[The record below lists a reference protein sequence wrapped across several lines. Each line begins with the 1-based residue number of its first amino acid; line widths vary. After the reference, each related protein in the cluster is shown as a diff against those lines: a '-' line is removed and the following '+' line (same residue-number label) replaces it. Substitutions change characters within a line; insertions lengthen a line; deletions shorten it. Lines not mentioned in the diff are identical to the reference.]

1 MSQELSPTGVR
12 FLGRTAELAAVR
24 AVVDRAD
31 GGDGGVLAV
40 RGEAGVGKTSLL
52 RTAVAAAGA
61 TGVSRVSHIAAIES
75 ESDLQYAG
83 LQLLLSPFMAGLPA
97 LPEPQRRALCTAFGL
112 ESGPAPQ
119 RFLVGLAALGL
130 LAEAAAGRTVVCV
143 VDDAQWLDRESADAL
158 AFVARRVGSGR
169 VALLFGIRDPDDGGT
184 VFAGLPEL
192 RLEGLPAG
200 VARDLISG
208 AARVDDQVAE
218 RLVAGARGNP
228 LALLELAGELSAEQL
243 AGAVALPDPLPV
255 GRRLEEV
262 FRRRVAAAPA
272 ATRTLLLVAAAETSG
287 NTHLV
292 WRAAGRLGAGRE
304 AAVVAEEMG
313 FLVVGQGVGV
323 GFRHPLL
330 RSAVYHGAPAEER
343 RLAHEALAAEEG
355 DPDRRVWH
363 RALAAVH
370 PDEDLA
376 GDLERSARRAV
387 DRGGYAASA
396 RLLGRAVELTTDE
409 GRRPGRL
416 LAAARATLETGN
428 PAAAEAMLR
437 QVAALP
443 RAGSGRAERLR
454 LLAAIRFAQ
463 GQVRETLPL
472 LLEAAELLLPDDERA
487 ARDTLFQA
495 LEAATWTGKADM
507 TTVARAV
514 RALAPTAP
522 DSAAL
527 DSADPDSTDPDSTA
541 PDSAAPES
549 TDPDSTAPESTDP
562 ESTAP
567 DSAAPESTDP
577 DSAAPEYVSPTD
589 LISAALTA
597 RLLDGPAA
605 AYPLYRRCVRSLLG
619 SEDLR
624 GFNLGSVLAGE
635 MWDLAGLLALTS
647 RWVEL
652 ARARGAHGA
661 LSLALLLRAIP
672 ELWRGNFTAAAE
684 FGRAAADLSDLTT
697 RQQGRTGG
705 GVELLYCVTGPEQAA
720 REAAEAHIREATA
733 AGREH
738 YGALVPHLALC
749 QLAVALGDYPAALT
763 HGRRVFAADTPG
775 PTSANVLPELVEA
788 AQRSGDPET
797 ARAALTRLHTV
808 ATASGTSVALG
819 LLARSRAL
827 VADDDEAEKL
837 YLEAIEHLEA
847 SAARPQTARAHL
859 LYGEW
864 LRRRRR
870 RREARDSLRTALA
883 LFEAMG
889 AEFYIRRARTELAA
903 TGERLRHRPVD
914 TAVRLTPQEARIA
927 GLAAAGAANRDIAA
941 QLFLSPSTVEYHLR
955 KTFRKLGVTARGQL
969 RDALAALGDEGTTGL
984 KDSAGPPPDLR

>member
-1 MSQELSPTGVR
+1 MPHERNPAGSR

-24 AVVDRAD
+24 EVVGRAD
-31 GGDGGVLAV
+31 GGEGGVLAV
-40 RGEAGVGKTSLL
+40 RGEPGVGKTSLL
-52 RTAVAAAGA
+52 RTAVAGAA
-61 TGVSRVSHIAAIES
+61 SPRVSHIAAIES

-83 LQLLLSPFMAGLPA
+83 LHLLLSPFMAGLPA
-97 LPEPQRRALCTAFGL
+97 LPEPQRRAISTAFGL

-130 LAEAAAGRTVVCV
+130 LTEAAAEQTVVCV
-143 VDDAQWLDRESADAL
+143 VDDAQWLDRESVDAL
-158 AFVARRVGSGR
+158 AFVARRAGAGR
-169 VALLFGIRDPDDGGT
+169 IALLFGIRDPEGDGAP

-192 RLEGLPAG
+192 RLEGLPADI
-200 VARDLISG
+200 ARDLISG
-208 AARVDDQVAE
+208 AHIDDRVAE
-218 RLVAGARGNP
+218 RLVAGTRGNP
-228 LALLELAGELSAEQL
+228 LALLELARELSAEQL
-243 AGAVALPDPLPV
+243 TGAAALPNPLPV

-262 FRRRVAAAPA
+262 FRRRVAAVPA
-272 ATRTLLLVAAAETSG
+272 ATRTLLLVAAAETSD
-287 NTHLV
+287 NAHLV
-292 WRAAGRLGAGRE
+292 WRAAGRLGAGRA
-304 AAVVAEEMG
+304 AAVVAEERG
-313 FLVVGQGVGV
+313 FLVLGQRV

-330 RSAVYHGAPAEER
+330 RSAVYHGASAEER
-343 RLAHEALAAEEG
+343 RLAHAALAAEE
-355 DPDRRVWH
+355 DDQDRRVWH

-376 GDLERSARRAV
+376 HDLEQAARRAV

-396 RLLGRAVELTTDE
+396 RLLGRAVELTTNE
-409 GRRPGRL
+409 ARRPARL

-428 PAAAEAMLR
+428 PVAAEALLR
-437 QVAALP
+437 RVSPLP
-443 RAGSGRAERLR
+443 GARSGRAERLR

-463 GQVRETLPL
+463 GQVRETVPL
-472 LLEAAELLLPDDERA
+472 LLEAADLLLPDDERA

-507 TTVARAV
+507 TAVARAV
-514 RALAPTAP
+514 RALTPTAP
-522 DSAAL
+522 DSA
-527 DSADPDSTDPDSTA
+527 
-541 PDSAAPES
+541 
-549 TDPDSTAPESTDP
+549 
-562 ESTAP
+562 
-567 DSAAPESTDP
+567 
-577 DSAAPEYVSPTD
+577 SPTD
-589 LISAALTA
+589 LISAALTT
-597 RLLDGPAA
+597 RLLDGPEA

-635 MWDLAGLLALTS
+635 MWDLEGLLALTS

-661 LSLALLLRAIP
+661 LSLALLLRAVP

-684 FGRAAADLSDLTT
+684 FGRAAAELSDLTT

-720 REAAEAHIREATA
+720 RDAAGAHIREATA

-749 QLAVALGDYPAALT
+749 QLEVALGDYPAALT

-797 ARAALTRLHTV
+797 ARAALTRLHTA
-808 ATASGTSVALG
+808 ATASGTPVALG

-859 LYGEW
+859 VYGEW

-903 TGERLRHRPVD
+903 TGARLRHRPVES
-914 TAVRLTPQEARIA
+914 AVHLTPQETRIA
-927 GLAAAGAANRDIAA
+927 RLAAAGVPNRDIAA
-941 QLFLSPSTVEYHLR
+941 QLFLSSSTVEYHLR

-969 RDALAALGDEGTTGL
+969 RDALAALVDGGDGGDRGDPGDAAGSGAGGPQGCRTTVL
-984 KDSAGPPPDLR
+984 KDSAGPARDLR

>member
-1 MSQELSPTGVR
+1 MNHELSPAGAR

-24 AVVDRAD
+24 DVVGRAD

-40 RGEAGVGKTSLL
+40 RGEPGVGKTSLL
-52 RTAVAAAGA
+52 RTAVAVAGSA
-61 TGVSRVSHIAAIES
+61 RVNHIAAIES

-83 LQLLLSPFMAGLPA
+83 LHLLLSPFMACLPA
-97 LPEPQRRALCTAFGL
+97 LPEPQRRALGTAFGL

-130 LAEAAAGRTVVCV
+130 LTEAAAEQTVVCV
-143 VDDAQWLDRESADAL
+143 VDDAHWLDRESADAL
-158 AFVARRVGSGR
+158 AFVARRAGAGR
-169 VALLFGIRDPDDGGT
+169 VALLFGIRDPDGDGGP

-192 RLEGLPAG
+192 RLEGLPAD

-208 AARVDDQVAE
+208 AHIDDRVAE
-218 RLVAGARGNP
+218 RLVAGTRGNP
-228 LALLELAGELSAEQL
+228 LALLELARELSAEQL
-243 AGAVALPDPLPV
+243 TGAAALPDPLPV

-262 FRRRVAAAPA
+262 FRRRVAAVPA

-287 NTHLV
+287 DSHLV
-292 WRAAGRLGAGRE
+292 WRAAGRLGAGRA
-304 AAVVAEEMG
+304 AAVVAEERG
-313 FLVVGQGVGV
+313 LLVLGPGV

-330 RSAVYHGAPAEER
+330 RSAVYHGASAEER

-355 DPDRRVWH
+355 DPDRRIWH
-363 RALAAVH
+363 RASAAVH

-376 GDLERSARRAV
+376 RDLEQSARRAV

-396 RLLGRAVELTTDE
+396 RLLGRAVELTTNAA
-409 GRRPGRL
+409 RRPGRL
-416 LAAARATLETGN
+416 LAAARATLEAGN
-428 PAAAEAMLR
+428 PLAAEAMLR
-437 QVAALP
+437 QVAPLP
-443 RAGSGRAERLR
+443 GSGSGRAERLR

-463 GQVRETLPL
+463 GQVRETVPL
-472 LLEAAELLLPDDERA
+472 LLEAAELLLQDDERA

-507 TTVARAV
+507 TAVARAV
-514 RALAPTAP
+514 RALTPATPG
-522 DSAAL
+522 SA
-527 DSADPDSTDPDSTA
+527 
-541 PDSAAPES
+541 
-549 TDPDSTAPESTDP
+549 
-562 ESTAP
+562 
-567 DSAAPESTDP
+567 
-577 DSAAPEYVSPTD
+577 SPAD
-589 LISAALTA
+589 LISAALTT
-597 RLLDGPAA
+597 RLLDGPEA

-635 MWDLAGLLALTS
+635 MWDLEGLLALTS

-652 ARARGAHGA
+652 ARTRGAHGS

-720 REAAEAHIREATA
+720 REAAGAHIREATA

-749 QLAVALGDYPAALT
+749 QLEVALGDYPAALT

-808 ATASGTSVALG
+808 ATASGTPVALG

-859 LYGEW
+859 VYGEW

-903 TGERLRHRPVD
+903 TGARLRHRPVES
-914 TAVRLTPQEARIA
+914 AVHLTPQEARIA
-927 GLAAAGAANRDIAA
+927 RLAAAGAPNRDIAA

-969 RDALAALGDEGTTGL
+969 RDALAALVDGNAGGDPG
-984 KDSAGPPPDLR
+984 DAAGSGARGP

>member
-12 FLGRTAELAAVR
+12 FLGRAAELAAVR

-52 RTAVAAAGA
+52 RTAVAAAGVA
-61 TGVSRVSHIAAIES
+61 GVGPVSHIAAIES

-97 LPEPQRRALCTAFGL
+97 LPEPQRRALGTAFGL

-200 VARDLISG
+200 VARDLIGG
-208 AARVDDQVAE
+208 AAHVDDQVAE

-304 AAVVAEEMG
+304 AAVVAEERG

-330 RSAVYHGAPAEER
+330 RSAVYHGASAEER

-443 RAGSGRAERLR
+443 LAGSGRAERLR

-527 DSADPDSTDPDSTA
+527 DSA
-541 PDSAAPES
+541 
-549 TDPDSTAPESTDP
+549 
-562 ESTAP
+562 AP

-577 DSAAPEYVSPTD
+577 DSAGPESVSPTD

-749 QLAVALGDYPAALT
+749 QLEVALGDYPAALT

-847 SAARPQTARAHL
+847 SGARPQTARAHL

-914 TAVRLTPQEARIA
+914 AAVRLTPQEARIA

>member
-1 MSQELSPTGVR
+1 MSADMFHDVHHELAPAGSR

-24 AVVDRAD
+24 DVVGRAD

-40 RGEAGVGKTSLL
+40 RGEPGVGKTSLL
-52 RTAVAAAGA
+52 RTAVAVAGSA
-61 TGVSRVSHIAAIES
+61 RVSHIAAIES

-83 LQLLLSPFMAGLPA
+83 LHLLLSPFMAGLAA
-97 LPEPQRRALCTAFGL
+97 LPEPQRRAISTAFGL

-130 LAEAAAGRTVVCV
+130 LTEAAAGQTVVCV

-158 AFVARRVGSGR
+158 AFVARRAGAGR
-169 VALLFGIRDPDDGGT
+169 IALLFGVRDPDGDGGP

-192 RLEGLPAG
+192 RLEGLPADI
-200 VARDLISG
+200 ARDLISG
-208 AARVDDQVAE
+208 AHIDDRVAE
-218 RLVAGARGNP
+218 RLVAGTRGNP
-228 LALLELAGELSAEQL
+228 LALLELARELSAEQL
-243 AGAVALPDPLPV
+243 TGAAALPDPLPV

-262 FRRRVAAAPA
+262 FRRRVAAVPA
-272 ATRTLLLVAAAETSG
+272 ATRTLLLVAAAETSD
-287 NTHLV
+287 NAHLV
-292 WRAAGRLGAGRE
+292 WRAAGRLGAGRA
-304 AAVVAEEMG
+304 AAVVAEERG
-313 FLVVGQGVGV
+313 FLVLGQRV

-330 RSAVYHGAPAEER
+330 RSAVYHGASAEER
-343 RLAHEALAAEEG
+343 RLAHAALAAEEG

-376 GDLERSARRAV
+376 RDLERSARRAV

-409 GRRPGRL
+409 ARRPGRL

-428 PAAAEAMLR
+428 PVAAEALLR
-437 QVAALP
+437 RVAPLP
-443 RAGSGRAERLR
+443 GAGSGSGSGRAERLR

-463 GQVRETLPL
+463 GQVRETVPL

-507 TTVARAV
+507 TAVARAV
-514 RALAPTAP
+514 RALTPTAP
-522 DSAAL
+522 DSA
-527 DSADPDSTDPDSTA
+527 
-541 PDSAAPES
+541 
-549 TDPDSTAPESTDP
+549 
-562 ESTAP
+562 
-567 DSAAPESTDP
+567 
-577 DSAAPEYVSPTD
+577 SPTD
-589 LISAALTA
+589 LISAALTT
-597 RLLDGPAA
+597 RLLDGPEA

-635 MWDLAGLLALTS
+635 MWDLEGLLALTS

-652 ARARGAHGA
+652 ARTRGAHGA

-720 REAAEAHIREATA
+720 REAAGAHIREATA

-749 QLAVALGDYPAALT
+749 QLEVALGDYPAALT

-808 ATASGTSVALG
+808 ATASGTPVALG

-859 LYGEW
+859 VYGEW

-903 TGERLRHRPVD
+903 TGARLRHRPVES
-914 TAVRLTPQEARIA
+914 AVHLTPQETRIA
-927 GLAAAGAANRDIAA
+927 RLAAAGAPNRDIAA

-969 RDALAALGDEGTTGL
+969 RDALAVLVDVGAGGAGGDPGDAAGSGARGPQDGRTTGL
-984 KDSAGPPPDLR
+984 KDSAGPARGLR

>member
-1 MSQELSPTGVR
+1 MSPDMFHDVHDVHDVHHELVPADAR

-24 AVVDRAD
+24 GVVERAGD
-31 GGDGGVLAV
+31 GDGGVLAV
-40 RGEAGVGKTSLL
+40 RGEPGVGKTSLL
-52 RTAVAAAGA
+52 QTAVAVAGSA
-61 TGVSRVSHIAAIES
+61 RVTHIAAIES

-83 LQLLLSPFMAGLPA
+83 LHLLLSPFMACLAA
-97 LPEPQRRALCTAFGL
+97 LPEPQRRALGTAFGL

-130 LAEAAAGRTVVCV
+130 LTEAAAGQTVVCV

-158 AFVARRVGSGR
+158 AFIARRTGAGR
-169 VALLFGIRDPDDGGT
+169 IALLFGIRDPDGDGAP

-192 RLEGLPAG
+192 RLEGLPTDI
-200 VARDLISG
+200 ARDLISG
-208 AARVDDQVAE
+208 AHIDDRVAE
-218 RLVAGARGNP
+218 RLVAGTRGNP
-228 LALLELAGELSAEQL
+228 LALLELARELSAEQL
-243 AGAVALPDPLPV
+243 TGAAALPDPLPV

-262 FRRRVAAAPA
+262 FRRRVAAVPA

-287 NTHLV
+287 NAHLV
-292 WRAAGRLGAGRE
+292 WRAAGRLGAGRP
-304 AAVVAEEMG
+304 AAVAAEERG
-313 FLVVGQGVGV
+313 LLVLGQGV

-330 RSAVYHGAPAEER
+330 RSAVYHGASAEER

-355 DPDRRVWH
+355 DPDRRIWH

-376 GDLERSARRAV
+376 HDLEQSARRAV

-396 RLLGRAVELTTDE
+396 RLLGRAVELTTDAA
-409 GRRPGRL
+409 RRPGRL

-428 PAAAEAMLR
+428 PLAAEAMLR
-437 QVAALP
+437 QVTPLP
-443 RAGSGRAERLR
+443 RTGSARAERLR

-463 GQVRETLPL
+463 GQVRETVPL

-507 TTVARAV
+507 TAVARAV
-514 RALAPTAP
+514 RALAPGVPESAGP
-522 DSAAL
+522 DSA
-527 DSADPDSTDPDSTA
+527 
-541 PDSAAPES
+541 
-549 TDPDSTAPESTDP
+549 
-562 ESTAP
+562 
-567 DSAAPESTDP
+567 
-577 DSAAPEYVSPTD
+577 SPTD

-597 RLLDGPAA
+597 RLLDGPEA
-605 AYPLYRRCVRSLLG
+605 AYPLYRRCVRSLLV

-635 MWDLAGLLALTS
+635 MWDLAGLLTLTS

-652 ARARGAHGA
+652 ARTRGAQGA

-684 FGRAAADLSDLTT
+684 FGRTAAELSDLTT

-705 GVELLYCVTGPEQAA
+705 AVELLYCVTGPEQAA
-720 REAAEAHIREATA
+720 REAAGAHIREATA

-749 QLAVALGDYPAALT
+749 QLEVALGDYPAALT

-797 ARAALTRLHTV
+797 AQAALTRLHTV
-808 ATASGTSVALG
+808 ATASGTPVALG

-859 LYGEW
+859 VYGEW

-889 AEFYIRRARTELAA
+889 AEFYIRRTRTELAA
-903 TGERLRHRPVD
+903 TGARLRHRPVES
-914 TAVRLTPQEARIA
+914 AVHLTPQEARIA
-927 GLAAAGAANRDIAA
+927 RLAAAGAPNRDIAA
-941 QLFLSPSTVEYHLR
+941 QLFLSTSTVEYHLR

-969 RDALAALGDEGTTGL
+969 RDALAVIGDEGTTDL

>member
-1 MSQELSPTGVR
+1 MSHDTCHDMSHELSPAGTR

-24 AVVDRAD
+24 DVVARAD
-31 GGDGGVLAV
+31 GGDGGVLTV
-40 RGEAGVGKTSLL
+40 RGEPGVGKTSLL
-52 RTAVAAAGA
+52 RTAVALAGSA
-61 TGVSRVSHIAAIES
+61 RVSHIAAIES

-97 LPEPQRRALCTAFGL
+97 LPEPQRRALGTAFGL

-119 RFLVGLAALGL
+119 RFLVGLATLGL
-130 LAEAAAGRTVVCV
+130 LDEAAAGQTVVCV
-143 VDDAQWLDRESADAL
+143 VDDAQWLDRESADTL
-158 AFVARRVGSGR
+158 AFVARRAGAGR
-169 VALLFGIRDPDDGGT
+169 IALLFGIRDPDGDGGP

-192 RLEGLPAG
+192 RLEGLPADI
-200 VARDLISG
+200 ARDLISG
-208 AARVDDQVAE
+208 AHIDDRVAE
-218 RLVAGARGNP
+218 RLVSGTRGNP
-228 LALLELAGELSAEQL
+228 LALLELARELSAEQL
-243 AGAVALPDPLPV
+243 AGAAALPDPLPV

-262 FRRRVAAAPA
+262 FRRRVAAVPA

-287 NTHLV
+287 NAHLV
-292 WRAAGRLGAGRE
+292 WRAAGRMGAGRA
-304 AAVVAEEMG
+304 AAVVAEERG
-313 FLVVGQGVGV
+313 LLVLGQGV

-330 RSAVYHGAPAEER
+330 RSAVYHGASAEER

-355 DPDRRVWH
+355 DPDRRIWH

-376 GDLERSARRAV
+376 HDLEQSARRAV

-409 GRRPGRL
+409 ARRPGRL

-428 PAAAEAMLR
+428 PVAAEAMLR
-437 QVAALP
+437 QVAPLP

-463 GQVRETLPL
+463 GQVRETVPL
-472 LLEAAELLLPDDERA
+472 LLEAAELLLPGDERA

-514 RALAPTAP
+514 RALTSAAP
-522 DSAAL
+522 DSASA
-527 DSADPDSTDPDSTA
+527 DSA
-541 PDSAAPES
+541 
-549 TDPDSTAPESTDP
+549 
-562 ESTAP
+562 
-567 DSAAPESTDP
+567 
-577 DSAAPEYVSPTD
+577 SPTD

-597 RLLDGPAA
+597 RLLDGPEA

-635 MWDLAGLLALTS
+635 MWDLEGLLALTS

-652 ARARGAHGA
+652 ARARDAHGA

-705 GVELLYCVTGPEQAA
+705 GAELLYCVTGPERAA
-720 REAAEAHIREATA
+720 REAAGAHIREATA

-749 QLAVALGDYPAALT
+749 QLEVALGDYPAALT

-797 ARAALTRLHTV
+797 AQAALTRLHTV
-808 ATASGTSVALG
+808 ATASGTPMALG

-837 YLEAIEHLEA
+837 YLEAIAHLEA

-859 LYGEW
+859 VYGEW

-903 TGERLRHRPVD
+903 TGARLRHRPVES
-914 TAVRLTPQEARIA
+914 AVHLTPQEARIA
-927 GLAAAGAANRDIAA
+927 RLAAAGAPNRDIAA

-969 RDALAALGDEGTTGL
+969 RDALAALVDRGAGGDGG
-984 KDSAGPPPDLR
+984 AGGDPGDAAGSGARGP

>member
-1 MSQELSPTGVR
+1 MRHEPFPAGAR

-24 AVVDRAD
+24 DVVGRAD

-40 RGEAGVGKTSLL
+40 RGEPGVGKTSLL
-52 RTAVAAAGA
+52 RTALAV
-61 TGVSRVSHIAAIES
+61 TGSARVSRIAAIES

-83 LQLLLSPFMAGLPA
+83 LQLLLSPFMAGLAA
-97 LPEPQRRALCTAFGL
+97 LPEPQRRALGTAFGL

-130 LAEAAAGRTVVCV
+130 LAEAAAGQAVVCV

-158 AFVARRVGSGR
+158 AFVARRIGSGR
-169 VALLFGIRDPDDGGT
+169 IALLFGIRDPDGDGGP

-192 RLEGLPAG
+192 RLEGLPAD

-208 AARVDDQVAE
+208 AHIDDRVAE
-218 RLVAGARGNP
+218 RLVAGTRGNP
-228 LALLELAGELSAEQL
+228 LALLELARELSAEQL
-243 AGAVALPDPLPV
+243 TGAAALPDPLPV

-262 FRRRVAAAPA
+262 FRRRVAAVPA

-287 NTHLV
+287 DSHLV
-292 WRAAGRLGAGRE
+292 WRAAGRLGAGRA
-304 AAVVAEEMG
+304 AAVVAEERG
-313 FLVVGQGVGV
+313 LLVLGQGV

-330 RSAVYHGAPAEER
+330 RSAVYHGASAEER
-343 RLAHEALAAEEG
+343 RLAHEALAAEED
-355 DPDRRVWH
+355 DPDRRIWH
-363 RALAAVH
+363 RALAAVR

-376 GDLERSARRAV
+376 HDLEQSARRAV

-396 RLLGRAVELTTDE
+396 RLLGRAVELTADAA
-409 GRRPGRL
+409 RRPGRL

-428 PAAAEAMLR
+428 PLAAEAMLR
-437 QVAALP
+437 QVAPLP
-443 RAGSGRAERLR
+443 GAGSGRAERLR

-463 GQVRETLPL
+463 GQVRETVPL
-472 LLEAAELLLPDDERA
+472 LLEAAELLLPDDGRA

-495 LEAATWTGKADM
+495 LEAATWTGKAEM
-507 TTVARAV
+507 TAVARAV
-514 RALAPTAP
+514 RALTP
-522 DSAAL
+522 
-527 DSADPDSTDPDSTA
+527 
-541 PDSAAPES
+541 AAPES
-549 TDPDSTAPESTDP
+549 AHPDSVHPEP
-562 ESTAP
+562 VHP
-567 DSAAPESTDP
+567 DSA
-577 DSAAPEYVSPTD
+577 SPTD

-597 RLLDGPAA
+597 RLLDGPEA
-605 AYPLYRRCVRSLLG
+605 AYPLYRQCVRSLLG

-635 MWDLAGLLALTS
+635 MWDLEGLLALTS

-705 GVELLYCVTGPEQAA
+705 GYELLYCVTGPEQAA
-720 REAAEAHIREATA
+720 REAAGAHIREATA

-749 QLAVALGDYPAALT
+749 QLEVALGDYPAALT
-763 HGRRVFAADTPG
+763 HGRRVFGADTPG

-797 ARAALTRLHTV
+797 ARAALARLHTV
-808 ATASGTSVALG
+808 ATASGTPVALG

-827 VADDDEAEKL
+827 VADDEEAEKL

-859 LYGEW
+859 VYGEW

-870 RREARDSLRTALA
+870 RREARESLRTALA

-903 TGERLRHRPVD
+903 TGERLRHRPVGS
-914 TAVRLTPQEARIA
+914 AVQLTPQEARIA
-927 GLAAAGAANRDIAA
+927 RLAAAGAANRDIAA

-969 RDALAALGDEGTTGL
+969 RDALAELVDRDAEGDRG
-984 KDSAGPPPDLR
+984 AGRAGDGPGDAGGSGARGP

>member
-1 MSQELSPTGVR
+1 MSADIFHDVNRDLSPSGAR

-24 AVVDRAD
+24 DVVGRAD

-40 RGEAGVGKTSLL
+40 RGEPGVGKTSLL
-52 RTAVAAAGA
+52 RTAVAVAGSA
-61 TGVSRVSHIAAIES
+61 RVSHIAAIES

-83 LQLLLSPFMAGLPA
+83 LHLLLSPFMAGLPA
-97 LPEPQRRALCTAFGL
+97 LPEPQRRAISTAFGL

-130 LAEAAAGRTVVCV
+130 LTEAAAGQTVVCV

-158 AFVARRVGSGR
+158 AFVARRAGAGR
-169 VALLFGIRDPDDGGT
+169 IALLFGIRDPEGDGGP
-184 VFAGLPEL
+184 VFAGLPEF
-192 RLEGLPAG
+192 RLEGLPAD

-208 AARVDDQVAE
+208 AHIDDRVAE
-218 RLVAGARGNP
+218 RLVAGTRGNP
-228 LALLELAGELSAEQL
+228 LALLELARELSAEQL
-243 AGAVALPDPLPV
+243 TGAAALPDPLPV

-262 FRRRVAAAPA
+262 FRRRVAAVPA

-287 NTHLV
+287 NAHLV
-292 WRAAGRLGAGRE
+292 WRAAGRLGAGRA
-304 AAVVAEEMG
+304 AAVVAEERG
-313 FLVVGQGVGV
+313 FLVLGQRV

-330 RSAVYHGAPAEER
+330 RSAVYHGASAEER

-355 DPDRRVWH
+355 DPDRGIWH

-376 GDLERSARRAV
+376 HDLEQAARRAV
-387 DRGGYAASA
+387 DHGGYSASA

-409 GRRPGRL
+409 ARRPGRL

-428 PAAAEAMLR
+428 PVAAEALLR
-437 QVAALP
+437 RVAPLP
-443 RAGSGRAERLR
+443 GAGSGSGRAERLR

-463 GQVRETLPL
+463 GQVRETVPL
-472 LLEAAELLLPDDERA
+472 LLKAAELLLPDDERA

-507 TTVARAV
+507 TAVARAV
-514 RALAPTAP
+514 RALTPAAP
-522 DSAAL
+522 DSAH
-527 DSADPDSTDPDSTA
+527 
-541 PDSAAPES
+541 PDSAH
-549 TDPDSTAPESTDP
+549 
-562 ESTAP
+562 P
-567 DSAAPESTDP
+567 DSA
-577 DSAAPEYVSPTD
+577 SPTD

-597 RLLDGPAA
+597 RLLDGPEA

-635 MWDLAGLLALTS
+635 MWDLEGLLALTS

-652 ARARGAHGA
+652 ARTRGAHGA
-661 LSLALLLRAIP
+661 LALALLLRAIP

-720 REAAEAHIREATA
+720 REAAGAHIREATA

-749 QLAVALGDYPAALT
+749 QLEVALGDYPAALT

-775 PTSANVLPELVEA
+775 PTSVNVLPELVEA

-797 ARAALTRLHTV
+797 ARAALARLHTV
-808 ATASGTSVALG
+808 ATASGTPVALG

-859 LYGEW
+859 VYGEW

-883 LFEAMG
+883 LFEAIG

-903 TGERLRHRPVD
+903 TGARLRHRPVES
-914 TAVRLTPQEARIA
+914 AVPLTPQEARIA
-927 GLAAAGAANRDIAA
+927 RLAAAGVPNRDIAA

-969 RDALAALGDEGTTGL
+969 RDALAALVDGGDGG
-984 KDSAGPPPDLR
+984 DGADRDDAAGAGARGR